1 MISDLNYNMEDK
13 EFDKCKR
20 ELKKYLNKTKI
31 GKLILKELNI
41 NILGHI
47 FREGYKLGT
56 KSKN

>member
-1 MISDLNYNMEDK
+1 MEDK